1 MAKRIAAVAAILLA
15 AACARPPVQDDV
27 TIDFSNEDDSVVVT
41 AETRFE
47 LRTESAEAQARVDS
61 ARAAAV
67 SGTDPWTVRFA
78 RMTPETERHSVQKQR
93 GELERVTRSA
103 RIRAD
108 ELQQLFSDMN
118 ITVNVVHGEGWR
130 ELAFY
135 PGTSGRATREQQ
147 AHFNGELARWSTL
160 VARYF
165 EAIHDLYAY
174 MDRHPQRAR
183 YLFAALLDEKGPDG
197 VVPAAGEEEQPL
209 IDRVLEAMDD
219 VAKRM
224 DEQEGR
230 AMTFAEEA
238 DLLFNPF
245 PARMTVRV
253 PGEVLSH
260 DGFTKSGDKLV
271 IEPVDLFAAI
281 GALEGEWVAPDPLAA
296 LLREETTPSEE
307 LARMERKHP
316 TSVNA
321 VEVAEAIRKQL
332 ARSPTYAVRWR
343 ATSF

>member
-1 MAKRIAAVAAILLA
+1 MGKRIAAVAAILLA
-15 AACARPPVQDDV
+15 AACARPPVQDEV

-47 LRTESAEAQARVDS
+47 LQTGSSEAQARVDS

-67 SGTDPWTVRFA
+67 SGTDPWAVRFA
-78 RMTPETERHSVQKQR
+78 RITAETERHSVQKQR
-93 GELERVTRSA
+93 GQLERVTRSV

-108 ELQQLFSDMN
+108 ELQQVFSDMN
-118 ITVNVVHGEGWR
+118 ITVNVVNGEGWR

-147 AHFNGELARWSTL
+147 AHFNAELTRWSAL
-160 VARYF
+160 VARYY
-165 EAIHDLYAY
+165 EAIHDLYSY
-174 MDRHPQRAR
+174 MDRNPHRAR
-183 YLFAALLDEKGPDG
+183 YLFAALLDEKGSDG
-197 VVPAAGEEEQPL
+197 FVPAVGEEEQPL
-209 IDRVLEAMDD
+209 IDRVLEAMDA
-219 VAKRM
+219 VAQRM

-230 AMTFAEEA
+230 AVTFAEEA

-260 DGFTKSGDKLV
+260 DGFTKSGESLV

-281 GALEGEWVAPDPLAA
+281 TTLEGTWIAPDPLTA
-296 LLREETTPSEE
+296 LLREESTPSEE
-307 LARMERKHP
+307 LARLERKHP
-316 TSVNA
+316 TSVSA
-321 VEVAEAIRKQL
+321 LEIADAIRRQL
-332 ARSPTYAVRWR
+332 ARSGTYSVRWR
-343 ATSF
+343 S